1 MARKRMVT
9 RTIKSTVATIKAV
22 DVDKEEMLTLQF
34 TLPQTYKDDEAVLK
48 KAKQLCNNSNIK
60 LVKVMNTE
68 VAEHQYG
75 ISEDQFIATGE
86 IMD

>member
-1 MARKRMVT
+1 MVT

-68 VAEHQYG
+68 VTEHQYG
-75 ISEDQFIATGE
+75 MSEDQFIATAE